1 MTHIRRLKHQWRYR
15 IEDRGLRGWMKYSEL
30 VVWQKAM
37 DLVTEIYKIT
47 GSFPIEERFGLSSQA
62 RRAAVS
68 IPSNIAEGHGRKSTG
83 AYLNHLSIAYG
94 SLMELET
101 QLQIAYRLTFIQEE
115 NTVILLKQTNEI
127 GKMLSGL
134 KKSLS

>member
-1 MTHIRRLKHQWRYR
+1 
-15 IEDRGLRGWMKYSEL
+15 MKYSEL

-47 GSFPIEERFGLSSQA
+47 SRFPGEERFGLSSQA

-68 IPSNIAEGHGRKSTG
+68 IPSNIAEGHGRKATG

-94 SLMELET
+94 SLVELET
-101 QLQIAYRLTFIQEE
+101 QTQIAARLNFIPEDKAS
-115 NTVILLKQTNEI
+115 TLLKQMDEI
-127 GKMLSGL
+127 GKMLTGL
-134 KKSLS
+134 KNSLSEKTR

>member
-1 MTHIRRLKHQWRYR
+1 
-15 IEDRGLRGWMKYSEL
+15 MKYSDL

-37 DLVTEIYKIT
+37 DLVTEIYRIT
-47 GSFPIEERFGLSSQA
+47 ATFPAEERFGLSSQA

-68 IPSNIAEGHGRKSTG
+68 IPSNIAEGHGRKATG

-101 QLQIAYRLTFIQEE
+101 QTQIAARLSFIQEDQT
-115 NTVILLKQTNEI
+115 TVLLKQMDEI
-127 GKMLSGL
+127 GKMLTGL
-134 KKSLS
+134 KKSLSEKNE

>member
-1 MTHIRRLKHQWRYR
+1 
-15 IEDRGLRGWMKYSEL
+15 MKYSEL

-47 GSFPIEERFGLSSQA
+47 ATFPGEERFGLSSQA

-83 AYLNHLSIAYG
+83 AYINHLSIAYG
-94 SLMELET
+94 PLMELET
-101 QLQIAYRLTFIQEE
+101 QTQIAVRLDFISAEKSAH
-115 NTVILLKQTNEI
+115 LLGETDEI
-127 GKMLSGL
+127 GKMLTGL
-134 KKSLS
+134 KKSLSAKEE